1 MTSAP
6 QTAFVDK
13 PPIELP
19 HPVRMRILF
28 MVMIGVFLAALDQ
41 TVVGTALPK
50 IITDLGGND
59 LYTWAFTA
67 YLLTSTISGPLY
79 GKLSDLFG
87 RRPIFLF
94 GIGIFMV
101 GSLLAGL
108 SQEMW
113 HLIGARGIQGLGAGA
128 LFPIALAVIGD
139 LFSPSERGR
148 YQGLFGAVFGLS
160 VLIGPAIGG
169 LLTDTVGWPF
179 VFFFN
184 LPIGAVVFYVV
195 WRNLPSYHLG
205 GDKPVIDYVGAALFT
220 AALVP
225 ILIGLTNKQS
235 ADWTDPI
242 VGGLILVGL
251 VIGIVF
257 LVAEARAREPIVP
270 LELFRIRSFSISVA
284 AFFLASFGFLAAV
297 VFLPRWFQVV
307 NGSSATESGYQ
318 ILPLL
323 GRSDHLGDGGRPAGR
338 TDGPVQGADLRALVT
353 MAAGLWLLTNLRADT
368 PIPLVWLWMFIT
380 GIGVGPSFAVF
391 TLIVQ
396 NSVPIQRLGTAT
408 SNLTFFQSVGG
419 TIGLAITGT
428 IFGTTLAAEAPR
440 QLVRRASRRSS
451 PRPVAVNS
459 MRRPRSAISA
469 RRSSP
474 RSQKRSGPRSNRSSR
489 RSSTRSIR
497 PCRSRPRARST
508 WVWLRRCWRRS
519 SSPGSRRSAW
529 EPQSPSPIADT
540 SGSGTTIRSRRPAR
554 NASCREGARWSAGGG
569 SPGFVVSGSDG
580 HSRDGTGD
588 SGVQT
593 REGPFVGN
601 GDRLDQPR
609 VGGERFGKYETPGEH
624 RSDGGVFL

>member
-1 MTSAP
+1 
-6 QTAFVDK
+6 VDK

-41 TVVGTALPK
+41 TVVGTALPR

-94 GIGIFMV
+94 GIGVFMV

-251 VIGIVF
+251 MIGIVF
-257 LVAEARAREPIVP
+257 LVAEARAQEPIVP

-323 GRSDHLGDGGRPAGR
+323 GGLIISATAAGQLVARTGRYKALIF
-338 TDGPVQGADLRALVT
+338 AALVT
-353 MAAGLWLLTNLRADT
+353 MAAGLFLLTNLRADT

-440 QLVRRASRRSS
+440 QLVAAGV
-451 PRPVAVNS
+451 PPELA
-459 MRRPRSAISA
+459 A
-469 RRSSP
+469 
-474 RSQKRSGPRSNRSSR
+474 
-489 RSSTRSIR
+489 
-497 PCRSRPRARST
+497 
-508 WVWLRRCWRRS
+508 
-519 SSPGSRRSAW
+519 
-529 EPQSPSPIADT
+529 
-540 SGSGTTIRSRRPAR
+540 
-554 NASCREGARWSAGGG
+554 AGGG
-569 SPGFVVSGSDG
+569 RLDAATAVGDLGAAILAQVPEAFRAQVEPFIPAIVDAIHQAVSIATASTFYVGVAASLLAALLVAG
-580 HSRDGTGD
+580 LKEVRMGASEPVAD
-588 SGVQT
+588 SGHE
-593 REGPFVGN
+593 RVGN
-601 GDRLDQPR
+601 DHP
-609 VGGERFGKYETPGEH
+609 VAAPGA
-624 RSDGGVFL
+624 

>member
-1 MTSAP
+1 MTSAQ

-41 TVVGTALPK
+41 TVVGTALPR

-323 GRSDHLGDGGRPAGR
+323 GGLIISATAAGQLVARTGRYKALIF
-338 TDGPVQGADLRALVT
+338 AALVT

-391 TLIVQ
+391 TLVVQ

-440 QLVRRASRRSS
+440 QLVAAGV
-451 PRPVAVNS
+451 PPELA
-459 MRRPRSAISA
+459 A
-469 RRSSP
+469 
-474 RSQKRSGPRSNRSSR
+474 
-489 RSSTRSIR
+489 
-497 PCRSRPRARST
+497 
-508 WVWLRRCWRRS
+508 
-519 SSPGSRRSAW
+519 
-529 EPQSPSPIADT
+529 
-540 SGSGTTIRSRRPAR
+540 
-554 NASCREGARWSAGGG
+554 AGGG
-569 SPGFVVSGSDG
+569 QLDAATGVGDLGAAILAQVPEAFRAQVEPFIPAIVDAIHQAVSIATASTFYVGVAASLLAALLVAG
-580 HSRDGTGD
+580 LKEVRMGASEPVAD
-588 SGVQT
+588 SGHE
-593 REGPFVGN
+593 RVGN
-601 GDRLDQPR
+601 DHT
-609 VGGERFGKYETPGEH
+609 VAAPGA
-624 RSDGGVFL
+624 